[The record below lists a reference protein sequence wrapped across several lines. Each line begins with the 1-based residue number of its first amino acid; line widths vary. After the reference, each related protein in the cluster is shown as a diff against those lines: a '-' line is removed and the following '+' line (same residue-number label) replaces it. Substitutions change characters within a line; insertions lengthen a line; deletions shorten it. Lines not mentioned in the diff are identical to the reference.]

1 MLLLTH
7 IILEI
12 IRKAPSFFN
21 MQNIKQI
28 KLQELLKQLRV
39 DANLRQ
45 IDLAE
50 KLNKPQS
57 YVSKYESGEKILDF
71 VEVNDI
77 CLALNIKLSSFS
89 NQYESSLND
98 CE

>member
-1 MLLLTH
+1 
-7 IILEI
+7 
-12 IRKAPSFFN
+12 

-28 KLQELLKQLRV
+28 KLQELLKQLRI

-50 KLNKPQS
+50 KLDKPQS

-77 CLALNIKLSSFS
+77 CFALNIKLSSFS

-98 CE
+98 SE